1 MGSNGSIL
9 FQSDVVDHGDATAG
23 TTVSCSSP
31 GCPAHVT
38 GAVTNN
44 APPVTLSPD
53 PAPNCTNYTNGSG
66 ITGGTY
72 YGATGK
78 KAGQLVGGSGDNIV
92 FLSGTYCF
100 STVTVSG
107 GGLVTVN
114 GPVVIKIN
122 GVSSFGGGGVVNTTA
137 LASNLE
143 IISSYTGVKGGLTI
157 NGGSQAYMQVYAPD
171 TEVVLGGGTDF
182 YGSLVAGSISS
193 TGGSRVHRDTALG
206 SVSGGVTVTVSAW
219 HEVRN

>member
-23 TTVSCSSP
+23 TTISCSTNGP
-31 GCPAHVT
+31 YGCVT
-38 GAVTNN
+38 GTVTPNAPAVTLN
-44 APPVTLSPD
+44 PD
-53 PAPNCTNYTNGSG
+53 PETNCTAYTDGTG

-78 KAGQLVGGSGDNIV
+78 KAGQLVGGSGDNII
-92 FLSGTYCF
+92 FAPGTYCF

-157 NGGSQAYMQVYAPD
+157 NGGSQAYAQVYAPKGFLFRVKLPTPARARKLRLTLLD
-171 TEVVLGGGTDF
+171 
-182 YGSLVAGSISS
+182 AMP
-193 TGGSRVHRDTALG
+193 SRWL
-206 SVSGGVTVTVSAW
+206 SVYEARVWVQ
-219 HEVRN
+219 R